1 MRRLEGSEKEPAANG
16 FYSLPVEGM
25 QTDHPGPE
33 PASKPAS
40 GSAAPKK
47 MSFQVVAV
55 QGISCAVVLLLVLLL
70 RLVGGDTFA
79 QLRKQFNDSIM
90 NNSLMAT
97 LAALMESP
105 EETPP
110 DASPDAS
117 SPGTTPD
124 ASSDVPSQ
132 TPGDPST
139 STPASTPSSAPTGGD
154 AASTGTGSS
163 PPTNPSSPDK
173 QTVRYAPSGAS
184 FAAPKGTRL
193 AVGPLEEGTIS
204 SVYGYRQDPLAE
216 GEEFHKGID
225 IAAPTGEPVRA
236 MYFGVV
242 TEVGNSPS
250 YGLYVRLYHGNGL
263 EILYAH
269 CSEILVEKGA
279 VVRAGESVSRV
290 GATGN
295 VTGSHLHVEAC
306 VDGVVYNPIGL
317 IGAEQYA

>member
-25 QTDHPGPE
+25 QTDYPE
-33 PASKPAS
+33 PKSAPRLES

-110 DASPDAS
+110 DTSPNSS
-117 SPGTTPD
+117 SPGTAAD
-124 ASSDVPSQ
+124 GSSNVSSQ
-132 TPGDPST
+132 TPGNPSP
-139 STPASTPSSAPTGGD
+139 SVSAPSSAPTGGE

-242 TEVGNSPS
+242 TEVGESPS

-290 GATGN
+290 GATGK